1 MVLFVT
7 WNSVEKEG
15 ATGWL
20 HKSGRP
26 CFCEDKVNGCR
37 VKLCHWPAEDQS
49 YAVARGGGMSEATEG
64 YR

>member
-1 MVLFVT
+1 MH
-7 WNSVEKEG
+7 KEG
-15 ATGWL
+15 ASGWL

-26 CFCEDKVNGCR
+26 CFCGDKVNGCR